1 MTAWMRARVSSCTS
15 GDWLITRDTV
25 FLETLARR
33 AMSLIVALRPGLMP
47 VGLPA
52 GIFAAA
58 GAFAAT
64 RVPVVLLRVR
74 VMGRGL
80 YGRFARKAGM
90 SPNKRLHA
98 TGVMGVVVQ
107 RRLPIPVN
115 IASADWP
122 AAMECTPVAAPVET
136 NSPARS
142 GRPRRALHRRANA
155 RAASGPP

>member
-25 FLETLARR
+25 FLDTLASR

-47 VGLPA
+47 LGLLA
-52 GIFAAA
+52 GTFA
-58 GAFAAT
+58 GAGALAAT
-64 RVPVVLLRVR
+64 RVAVGFLRVR

-90 SPNKRLHA
+90 SPNKRIHA
-98 TGVMGVVVQ
+98 TGVMGTVMQ
-107 RRLPIPVN
+107 RRLPIPVK

-122 AAMECTPVAAPVET
+122 AAMEWTPVAAPVET

-142 GRPRRALHRRANA
+142 GRPRRALQ
-155 RAASGPP
+155 